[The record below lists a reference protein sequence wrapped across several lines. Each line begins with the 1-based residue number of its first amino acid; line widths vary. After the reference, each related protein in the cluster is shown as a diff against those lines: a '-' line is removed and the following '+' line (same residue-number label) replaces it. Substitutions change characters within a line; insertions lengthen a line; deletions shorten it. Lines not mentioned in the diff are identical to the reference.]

1 VNTPGR
7 AIWFRESV
15 TLGAWRTCLVHRRMR
30 LKLAVAI
37 VLLAVA
43 CGSVGGGGGG
53 PVGTPLTIDQLKFE
67 VMDAVG
73 VPLFCD
79 PDYYPIARAGGEE
92 ASADTYYP
100 QIKADPELYS
110 AIVAHEHLP
119 SGELDEAQ
127 KLTLYQAFKRLRAL
141 ILTKNGDSYAFEIR
155 VRSQS
160 AQTSVELVDGSVRVD
175 GVVTVASRKPSGMP
189 NCPICLAAATL
200 IATPRGEVRV
210 TDIKAGMLVWTAAGD
225 GSRIV
230 ALVTEVGSMVVP
242 SGHLMVH
249 VVLADGREL
258 LASPGHRTADG
269 RPLGSLAVGDELDGS
284 KVKLWELVPYD
295 GARTYDLLPAGPTGT
310 YWANG
315 ILLSSTL
322 TTVQREVTSTR

>member
-1 VNTPGR
+1 
-7 AIWFRESV
+7 
-15 TLGAWRTCLVHRRMR
+15 MR

-43 CGSVGGGGGG
+43 CGSAGGVGGGGA
-53 PVGTPLTIDQLKFE
+53 VGSPLTIDQLKFK

-79 PDYYPIARAGGEE
+79 PDYYPLARAGGEE

-110 AIVAHEHLP
+110 AIIAHEHLP
-119 SGELDEAQ
+119 SGDLDEAQ

-141 ILTKNGDSYAFEIR
+141 VFTKSGDSYTFEIR
-155 VRSQS
+155 VQSQG
-160 AQTSVELVDGSVRVD
+160 AQTGVELVDGSVRVD
-175 GVVTVASRKPSGMP
+175 GVVTVTSRKASGRIP
-189 NCPICLAAATL
+189 CPICLAAATL
-200 IATPRGEVRV
+200 IATPGGDIRV

-225 GSRIV
+225 GTRIAAPV
-230 ALVTEVGSMVVP
+230 VEVGSMVVP
-242 SGHLMVH
+242 SGHVMVH
-249 VVLADGREL
+249 LRMADGREL
-258 LASPGHRTADG
+258 LVSPGHRTADG

-284 KVKLWELVPYD
+284 RITLWELVPY
-295 GARTYDLLPAGPTGT
+295 GGSRTYDLLPAGPTGT

-322 TTVQREVTSTR
+322 A

>member
-1 VNTPGR
+1 
-7 AIWFRESV
+7 
-15 TLGAWRTCLVHRRMR
+15 MR

-37 VLLAVA
+37 ALLAVA
-43 CGSVGGGGGG
+43 CGSVDGTGGGG
-53 PVGTPLTIDQLKFE
+53 PVGSPLTIDQLKFK

-119 SGELDEAQ
+119 SGDLDEPA

-141 ILTKNGDSYAFEIR
+141 VLTQNGDSYTFEIR
-155 VRSQS
+155 VQSQG
-160 AQTSVELVDGSVRVD
+160 AQATVELVDGSVRVD
-175 GVVTVASRKPSGMP
+175 GVITVTSRKPSGRLP
-189 NCPICLAAATL
+189 CPICLAAATL
-200 IATPRGEVRV
+200 IATPGGEVRI
-210 TDIKAGMLVWTAAGD
+210 TDIKAGTIVWTAAGD
-225 GSRIV
+225 GSRITAPV
-230 ALVTEVGSMVVP
+230 IVVGSMVVP

-258 LASPGHRTADG
+258 LVSPGHRTADG
-269 RPLGSLAVGDELDGS
+269 RPLGSLAIGDELGGS
-284 KVKLWELVPYD
+284 KVTLWELVPYD

-322 TTVQREVTSTR
+322 AGG

>member
-1 VNTPGR
+1 
-7 AIWFRESV
+7 
-15 TLGAWRTCLVHRRMR
+15 MR
-30 LKLAVAI
+30 LRLAVAI
-37 VLLAVA
+37 VWLAVA
-43 CGSVGGGGGG
+43 CGSAGGTGGGA
-53 PVGTPLTIDQLKFE
+53 VGSPLTIDQLKFH

-79 PDYYPIARAGGEE
+79 PDYYPLARAGGEE
-92 ASADTYYP
+92 SSADTYYP
-100 QIKADPELYS
+100 QIKADAELYS

-119 SGELDEAQ
+119 SGELNEPQ

-141 ILTKNGDSYAFEIR
+141 ILTQNGDSYTFAIH
-155 VRSQS
+155 VQSQG
-160 AQTSVELVDGSVRVD
+160 AQTAVELVDGSIRVD
-175 GVVTVASRKPSGMP
+175 GVITVTSRKPSGRP
-189 NCPICLAAATL
+189 PCPICLAAATL
-200 IATPRGEVRV
+200 IATPGGDIRV
-210 TDIKAGMLVWTAAGD
+210 TDIEAGTIVWTAAVNGT
-225 GSRIV
+225 RIAAPV
-230 ALVTEVGSMVVP
+230 VEVGSMEVP

-249 VVLADGREL
+249 VLLADGREL

-284 KVKLWELVPYD
+284 RITLWELVPYA

-322 TTVQREVTSTR
+322 SPSA